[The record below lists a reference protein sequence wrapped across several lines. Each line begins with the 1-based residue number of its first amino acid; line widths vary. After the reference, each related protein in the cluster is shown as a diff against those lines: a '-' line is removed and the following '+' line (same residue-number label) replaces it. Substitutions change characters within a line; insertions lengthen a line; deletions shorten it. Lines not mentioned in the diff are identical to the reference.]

1 MPYIKQ
7 LAYEGDLTIPEK
19 KGELKRVP
27 LSKEYFAA
35 LVNNFKEFK
44 ARNINVPVT
53 KEHFSTKIEDTLGY
67 VTALWEQPDTKGRN
81 ALYCAVEFD
90 EEPTRTILNAGASI
104 ETSFAYPVVET
115 GEVLFHCLKGVTVT
129 PTPVI
134 AGMEPFSLAL
144 SLGRDGVTPA
154 AATTVLTMPE
164 QLAALIFEFLG
175 VDPTQY
181 EGKETELLE
190 FVAKSLAELR
200 KTPETETQSPAL
212 ESPAAEN
219 ADKVG
224 GSQAVEV
231 ETETKEEPQTEEQ
244 KQIAELTLSL
254 NHYRQQTRLAKL
266 EALAKEGKLSK
277 PAYDKAKAMYG
288 GNLALSRDA
297 EFNDFCQV
305 IAANTPVANMQSLT
319 KLQTLPMNTVV
330 NDPLAKVQEKK
341 YGKKV

>member
-19 KGELKRVP
+19 KGELKRVS
-27 LSKEYFAA
+27 LSKEYFSA
-35 LVNNFKEFK
+35 LVKNFNEFK
-44 ARNINVPVT
+44 ARSINVPVT

-67 VTALWEQPDTKGRN
+67 VTALWEQQDSKGRN
-81 ALYCAVEFD
+81 ALYCAVDFD
-90 EEPTRTILNAGASI
+90 EEPTNTILNAGASI
-104 ETSFAYPVVET
+104 ETSFACPVVET

-154 AATTVLTMPE
+154 AATSILTMPE

-190 FVAKSLAELR
+190 FVAKSLAELK
-200 KTPETETQSPAL
+200 KTPETETASPAL
-212 ESPAAEN
+212 DTPSEESAPA
-219 ADKVG
+219 V
-224 GSQAVEV
+224 VEV
-231 ETETKEEPQTEEQ
+231 ETETKEEPQSEEQ

-305 IAANTPVANMQSLT
+305 IAANTPVAKTQSLT
-319 KLQTLPMNTVV
+319 KLQTLPMNTVE
-330 NDPLAKVQEKK
+330 NDPLAKVQEAKYKK
-341 YGKKV
+341 RR